1 MIAAAKPSTDVMRL
15 AVSGMTC
22 AGCATAVS
30 RLLSRV
36 PGVTEAQVTLETGRA
51 DVAGSA
57 TSTDLLATL
66 RRAGYGA
73 ELLAS

>member
-1 MIAAAKPSTDVMRL
+1 MIAAAKPSADVMRL

-22 AGCATAVS
+22 AGCVTAVS
-30 RLLSRV
+30 RLLSCV
-36 PGVTEAQVTLETGRA
+36 SGVAGVQVTLETGRA

-57 TSTDLLATL
+57 TPTDLLATL
-66 RRAGYGA
+66 RGAGYGV